1 MKRPEQAVQRK
12 ILTELFRGYRF
23 SVRFHV
29 PNEGRRGEVEGYNNK
44 LNGVLSGVS
53 DLVIVR
59 PFSRVGWIEV
69 KAPGKDTT
77 KTQDEFIRALAVLGH
92 KVYVIDNTMQLE
104 PILQEWRQED
114 GITVDHAV
122 AP

>member
-29 PNEGRRGEVEGYNNK
+29 VNEGKRGEIEGYNNK

-69 KAPGKDTT
+69 KDKGKTT
-77 KTQDEFIRALAVLGH
+77 SKAQDEFIRALSVLGH
-92 KVYVIDNTMQLE
+92 IVYVVDDVEQVK
-104 PILQEWRQED
+104 PIIARWRLED
-114 GITVDHAV
+114 GIMIDHST